1 MPRQSPR
8 PPANQCTAPGEAD
21 GDIWAARDDDPPA
34 IAKAR
39 QLGSKAKQL
48 SQAGQSKKACRY
60 SYEAARRFLLEEHSC
75 SCAAAAAVAAAQ
87 LIEDA
92 DADIGVDA
100 SPSQGIDV
108 HNTFANLPDLHTG
121 CSADVRDSF
130 PPSFELLNFS
140 ASVKCLFAILH
151 RQQAELVTNTKL
163 SCSSGMRWA
172 GWLVLARMI
181 YRAQSAV
188 SKELKTIG
196 HDGNAQEVA
205 APTFWR
211 YIPEATAEACYT
223 AALQQILPWS
233 QVCTV
238 AKELQGPRYCADE
251 RDEENVQ
258 HEINP
263 AGSAA
268 AFRSAERLCT
278 HDVWS
283 KLVQALPVLKK
294 GADSSMISEEKA
306 VPFAPADI
314 CRLLVTVLVEA
325 SCVAMD
331 PSVGYILLCL
341 AREAVA
347 TFGSH
352 TEEAAILHAMAYV
365 VRIGWAQ
372 SKGSDL
378 YAAELLLR
386 AACAWRSS
394 TLPSSPALALRTP
407 HGFAHSVNDTDG
419 LQHERQHQ
427 QCRAIGLV
435 DSAAATDQ
443 VQICASLALSTALA
457 HDDLVRAAAA
467 VAVAKE
473 PRICQDGTTTNEEQ
487 QQQRRR
493 RRRQHCWL
501 LELFEARRALNYE
514 WFECEQEA
522 GQVPSE
528 HQALFASVQS
538 RIY

>member
-1 MPRQSPR
+1 
-8 PPANQCTAPGEAD
+8 
-21 GDIWAARDDDPPA
+21 
-34 IAKAR
+34 
-39 QLGSKAKQL
+39 
-48 SQAGQSKKACRY
+48 
-60 SYEAARRFLLEEHSC
+60 
-75 SCAAAAAVAAAQ
+75 
-87 LIEDA
+87 
-92 DADIGVDA
+92 
-100 SPSQGIDV
+100 
-108 HNTFANLPDLHTG
+108 
-121 CSADVRDSF
+121 
-130 PPSFELLNFS
+130 
-140 ASVKCLFAILH
+140 
-151 RQQAELVTNTKL
+151 
-163 SCSSGMRWA
+163 
-172 GWLVLARMI
+172 MI

-188 SKELKTIG
+188 SKERKTIG

-205 APTFWR
+205 PPTFWR

-238 AKELQGPRYCADE
+238 AKELQGPRYRANGWG
-251 RDEENVQ
+251 EENVQ

-278 HDVWS
+278 HDIWS
-283 KLVQALPVLKK
+283 KLVQALPVLTT
-294 GADSSMISEEKA
+294 ADSSMISEENTM
-306 VPFAPADI
+306 PFAPADI

-331 PSVGYILLCL
+331 PSVGYTLLCL

-347 TFGSH
+347 TFGSYA
-352 TEEAAILHAMAYV
+352 EEAAILHAMAYV

-378 YAAELLLR
+378 YASELLLR

-394 TLPSSPALALRTP
+394 ALPSSPAPALRTP
-407 HGFAHSVNDTDG
+407 DGFAHSVNDTDVDRL
-419 LQHERQHQ
+419 LQHEHQHQ

-443 VQICASLALSTALA
+443 AQICASLATSTALA

-473 PRICQDGTTTNEEQ
+473 L
-487 QQQRRR
+487 
-493 RRRQHCWL
+493 RQHCWL
-501 LELFEARRALNYE
+501 LELFEARRTLSYE